1 MVLFGGG
8 WAWSDPAKSPNP
20 AHGPYALFTAA
31 AAVFTASVI
40 DNVCVCVCVAVLCRF
55 TSPVTPVR
63 IVRLLKRTSF
73 LDSPRYVPRS
83 QPKSLAESP
92 SQSTLNFGYA
102 MSWRGRAEVCAL
114 WCGTAPVVWQGTFLA
129 TA

>member
-8 WAWSDPAKSPNP
+8 CRLVRPRKKSEP

-40 DNVCVCVCVAVLCRF
+40 DNMCVCVCVAVLCRF

-73 LDSPRYVPRS
+73 LDSTRYF
-83 QPKSLAESP
+83 
-92 SQSTLNFGYA
+92 ST
-102 MSWRGRAEVCAL
+102 
-114 WCGTAPVVWQGTFLA
+114 
-129 TA
+129 